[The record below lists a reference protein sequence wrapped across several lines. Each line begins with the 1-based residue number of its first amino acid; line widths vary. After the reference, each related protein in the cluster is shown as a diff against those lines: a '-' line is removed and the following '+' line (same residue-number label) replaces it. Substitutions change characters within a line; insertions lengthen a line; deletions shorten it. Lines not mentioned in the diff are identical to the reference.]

1 MTSVMKRRTF
11 LGTLTGGLLAAPL
24 AAGVQPVGKVW
35 RIGLLDY
42 SSPDPA
48 RLSWWTAF
56 RERLGELGH
65 TDRRNV
71 MFQPR
76 WAEGQV
82 GRLPDLAAELVG
94 LKVDILVTGGTEA
107 VLAAQRATKT
117 IPIVTTT
124 GSDPVE
130 LELTTSLARPGGNVT
145 GVTSIASGLSGKRL
159 QLVREL
165 VPGASR
171 IAFLWDRDNRS
182 SALAVRDTE
191 AVAGPLRMVLQLFP
205 VRSGDFSTAFSAMK
219 RERTEALIVT
229 ASPAFFPER
238 RRIAD
243 LAVAHRLPT
252 VVGSR
257 EYAEVGGLMSYG
269 ADYPELFRHAAIYV
283 DKIFKGAKPADLPIE
298 RPTKFELTVNLKT
311 AKALGLTIP
320 PSLLLR
326 ADQVIE

>member
-1 MTSVMKRRTF
+1 MDRRAF
-11 LGTLTGGLLAAPL
+11 LGTVAGSLLAAPL
-24 AAGVQPVGKVW
+24 AAEAQTAGKVW
-35 RIGLLDY
+35 QIGLLDY

-56 RERLGELGH
+56 RERLGELGYA
-65 TDRRNV
+65 DGRNV

-76 WAEGQV
+76 WAHGQV
-82 GRLPDLAAELVG
+82 SRLPDLAAELVG

-124 GSDPVE
+124 SSDPVE
-130 LELTTSLARPGGNVT
+130 LGLTASLARPGGNLT
-145 GVTSIASGLSGKRL
+145 GVTSIASELSGKRL

-171 IAFLWDRDNRS
+171 IAVLWDRDNRS

-191 AVAGPLRMVLQLFP
+191 AVAGPLRVTLQLFP
-205 VRSGDFSTAFSAMK
+205 VRSGDFPAAFSAMK
-219 RERTEALIVT
+219 RDRTEALIVT
-229 ASPAFFPER
+229 PSPAFFPGR
-238 RRIAD
+238 RRVAD
-243 LAVAHRLPT
+243 LALAHRLPT

-257 EYAEVGGLMSYG
+257 EYAEAGGLMSYA
-269 ADYPELFRHAAIYV
+269 ADYPELFRHAAAYV
-283 DKIFKGAKPADLPIE
+283 DKILHGARPGDLPIE
-298 RPTKFELTVNLKT
+298 QPTKFELVINLKT